1 MQKPYKVMI
10 HIVKPKHGAL
20 LADYSAVPDDREVLF
35 PENISFKVFKNP
47 ETGLILNKDKDGI
60 IHIYTR
66 EVVNAHSY

>member
-1 MQKPYKVMI
+1 M
-10 HIVKPKHGAL
+10 
-20 LADYSAVPDDREVLF
+20 ADYSAVPDDREVLF
-35 PENISFKVFKNP
+35 PENISFEVFKNP